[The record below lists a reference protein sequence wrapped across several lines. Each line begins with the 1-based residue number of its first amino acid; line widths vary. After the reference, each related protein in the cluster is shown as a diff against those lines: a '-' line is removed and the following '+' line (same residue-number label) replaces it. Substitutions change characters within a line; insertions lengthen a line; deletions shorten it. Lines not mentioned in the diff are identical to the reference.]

1 MQELD
6 LKLRNAILVFLYY
19 IEHMT
24 ATIHLT
30 DRFLQINHIEF
41 SFPIE
46 IEKLKNT
53 LGECRQNILEYNTI
67 YTWDA
72 LGLIAGSKNG
82 ELAETLYLTFSIE
95 NYVFSPK
102 QIFSGTLLIN
112 EEDALTYYA
121 ANKNKRIKLFK
132 EDRGGAIALNGMCYW
147 FNVDKNQ
154 IQGVEI
160 SQYTAPEQTTLPARL
175 EVDQAFKHFESIWQE
190 WNTEVVKAVGEDNVY
205 YNLTHGI
212 TEQDL
217 QQCKSDAD
225 FEMPTA
231 LLNFYKIHNVDYN
244 SVTSAFSF
252 SISDWQYDLIP
263 FAKIKADW
271 QAIQDLNDG
280 SEWIDFSTFSDKV
293 KAADYANPAW
303 VPFAEGRNGD
313 YLLYDTDPSEKG
325 TFGQII
331 ELQNESWER
340 NIVAT
345 SLEALIKDEIK
356 LITTGKKDYS
366 FILEN

>member
-1 MQELD
+1 M
-6 LKLRNAILVFLYY
+6 I
-19 IEHMT
+19 I
-24 ATIHLT
+24 TIQLT
-30 DRFLQINHIEF
+30 DHFFQINNVEF

-46 IEKLKNT
+46 IERLKNI
-53 LGECRQNILEYNTI
+53 LGDCRHNELKYNTI
-67 YTWDA
+67 YTWDE

-82 ELAETLYLTFSIE
+82 KLAETLYLTFTFAAE

-102 QIFSGTLLIN
+102 QIFGGALLIN

-160 SQYTAPEQTTLPARL
+160 SEYAAPEQTVLPARL
-175 EVDQAFKHFESIWQE
+175 EVDQAFKPFKSIWQE
-190 WNTEVVKAVGEDNVY
+190 WNTAVVKAVGEDNAY

-217 QQCKSDAD
+217 QPCKNDSD
-225 FEMPTA
+225 FKMPVA

-252 SISDWQYDLIP
+252 SINGWQYDLIP
-263 FAKIKADW
+263 FAKIKTDW
-271 QAIQDLNDG
+271 EGIQDLNDG
-280 SEWIDFSTFSDKV
+280 GSDIDFSTFSDKV
-293 KAADYANPAW
+293 KATDYANPAW

-313 YLLYDTDPSEKG
+313 YLLYDTDPSGKG
-325 TFGQII
+325 IFGQII
-331 ELQNESWER
+331 ELQNESWVR
-340 NIVAT
+340 NIVAA
-345 SLEALIKDEIK
+345 SLEVLLINEIELIK
-356 LITTGKKDYS
+356 TGKKDFT
-366 FILEN
+366 FIIDN